1 MRKLLILISFIATT
15 SLLSSQST
23 PSSLYGLWVNLDKEL
38 LTIQPNN
45 TFVRQTAT
53 NPSTIISRGTLEV
66 VDNEIYVVRTDTG
79 ETYTLKFHVG
89 DNTFVVTKP
98 GTDERVWLFERLN

>member
-15 SLLSSQST
+15 TLLSSQST
-23 PSSLYGLWVNLDKEL
+23 PPSLYGLWVNLDKEL

-53 NPSTIISRGTLEV
+53 NPSTIISRGTLEI
-66 VDNEIYVVRTDTG
+66 VDNELYVVRTDTG
-79 ETYTLKFHVG
+79 ETYTLKFHIG
-89 DNTFVVTKP
+89 ENTFVVTKP
-98 GTDERVWLFERLN
+98 GTDEKVWLFERLN

>member
-15 SLLSSQST
+15 TLLSSQST
-23 PSSLYGLWVNLDKEL
+23 PPSLYGLWVNLDKEL

-53 NPSTIISRGTLEV
+53 NPP
-66 VDNEIYVVRTDTG
+66 
-79 ETYTLKFHVG
+79 
-89 DNTFVVTKP
+89 TKH
-98 GTDERVWLFERLN
+98 TQHLSLIHI

>member
-15 SLLSSQST
+15 TLLNSQSNS
-23 PSSLYGLWVNLDKEL
+23 PSLYGLWVNLDKEL

-53 NPSTIISRGTLEV
+53 DPSTIISRGTLEI
-66 VDNEIYVVRTDTG
+66 VDNELYVVRTDTG
-79 ETYTLKFHVG
+79 ETYTLKFHIG
-89 DNTFVVTKP
+89 ENTFVVTKP
-98 GTDERVWLFERLN
+98 GTDEKVWLFERLN

>member
-15 SLLSSQST
+15 SLLSSQSD
-23 PSSLYGLWVNLDKEL
+23 SSYLYGLWVNLDKEL

-66 VDNEIYVVRTDTG
+66 KNNELYVVRTDTG
-79 ETYTLKFHVG
+79 ETYTLKFHVSE
-89 DNTFVVTKP
+89 NIFVVTKP
-98 GTDERVWLFERLN
+98 GTDDKVWLFERLN